1 MKKSYVIALVGAGGK
16 TSMIRRIA
24 QIASGTGRNAAV
36 MTTTHMWLPKEHS
49 GVGKTPQEAAR
60 LLKEEGI
67 LYYGQAGQGKAEG
80 KMTFPGQEAYEY
92 LCGQAEFVL
101 VEADGSRCLP
111 MKFPD
116 WPREPVIPAN
126 TDAVFVMFGLSAVG
140 QPLSAVCHRW
150 QLGLGKRAG
159 TDLIAQKS
167 ESVPVTPSLA
177 ADFLE
182 RGYLRPIRY
191 RFPSAPVILFLNQA
205 DTAFRRKA
213 GEQMQSLLHEKG
225 WDCRLCSLR
234 PMRIAVIYMASGFGS
249 RFGTNKLLKP
259 YRGKPLYR
267 HGLDLFLT
275 LKEEMA
281 REDLQL
287 EILVV
292 SQYQEILE
300 EGMLLKEGEEADWQ
314 GEKADWQ
321 GEDADWQREKA
332 GWQGETA
339 DWQREMMSGK
349 PLEKPPHF
357 WTVENLCAEEG
368 ITSSLR
374 LGVKSA
380 GEEID
385 GYLFSVA
392 DQPWLSLETMRGL
405 LRQHLDGLI
414 PGQKD
419 ISCLTCNG
427 RRGNPVLFDRTYR
440 EQLLA
445 LTGDKGGSR
454 IMKKFP
460 ERVMEY
466 AAGEREL
473 KDIDYPEDL
482 Q

>member
-49 GVGKTPQEAAR
+49 GVGKTPQEAAC

-234 PMRIAVIYMASGFGS
+234 PIRIAVIYMASGFGS

-267 HGLDLFLT
+267 HGLDLFLA
-275 LKEEMA
+275 LKEEMVL
-281 REDLQL
+281 EGVQL

-292 SQYQEILE
+292 SQYREILE
-300 EGMLLKEGEEADWQ
+300 EGTLLKE

-321 GEDADWQREKA
+321 GKD
-332 GWQGETA
+332 A

-473 KDIDYPEDL
+473 EDIDYPEDL